1 MMRHVELEIPA
12 VEYGNIIGHLLRP
25 KGVRE
30 EAAFLFAR
38 SEVSAD
44 KAIFSYLDWYP
55 IPSSEFAIHSAYHL
69 EIDDETRARMIKKA
83 HDMRCSLVEFHSHPN
98 AKHAKF
104 SFSDFVGLGEFV
116 PHVWWRL
123 KHRPYAAFV
132 VAPNSVDGLAWIDD
146 PEHPESVARIASD
159 AAAIPLTGMSYQ
171 AVIEGEI
178 DDRSL

>member
-1 MMRHVELEIPA
+1 MRRVELAIPE
-12 VEYGNIIGHLLRP
+12 VEYRNIEHHLLRSRA
-25 KGVRE
+25 VRE
-30 EAAFLFAR
+30 EAAFLFAG
-38 SEVSAD
+38 SDVSAD
-44 KAIFSYLDWYP
+44 RAVFSYVDWYP

-83 HDMRCSLVEFHSHPN
+83 HDMQCSLIEFHSHPN

-132 VAPNSVDGLAWIDD
+132 VAPNSVDGLAWIDG
-146 PEHPESVARIASD
+146 PAHPEPIATIATD
-159 AAAIPLTGMSYQ
+159 AGAIPLTGMSYE
-171 AVIEGEI
+171 AVIRGEI
-178 DDRSL
+178 DDRPL